1 MIQLNKILI
10 CVLILLFAC
19 LCKLSAQQEH
29 KRIIDSLLPVI
40 NNYKEDTNKVKA
52 LAILSEAYCNVD
64 HNKGIKLGE
73 IGLALANSL
82 NWQKGIALMNSALGK
97 NYWSISNYVV
107 CLEYKQ
113 KALAIF
119 EKLKDYKNLINIYM
133 DIGSTSYAQTNL
145 QMALSYYLKALKLA
159 EEVKADTILIS
170 GGHGILCDISMTY
183 FALKDPQ
190 NCLSYLNKALN
201 LNYKIHNPNEIAF
214 VRRYIAEEFIAEKKY
229 NEAII
234 YLSDSYNQ
242 FIQLKNANQ
251 AAYCQD
257 AIARVLDE
265 QKQFQDALNHY
276 NLSLQLF
283 KKCNEYNAYA
293 NTLSCMGES
302 CIHHAKY
309 LSQSPNK
316 NDSVVLKETI
326 AKAITFL
333 KKALVIAGPVDDKIN
348 LSKMKKDLSDAYLI
362 QGDYKMAFNILQEYL
377 ADKDSLNNIENDKLY
392 NRKIINYEYQKK
404 SDSLHYITELK
415 NEEIKNLDQQ
425 NKLAKIKVKQQWLF
439 GFILIIAL
447 LCILIFIIYRNK
459 IKEERLQNEIIKEK
473 YEKQITESE
482 LKNEL
487 NALSNSALR
496 SQMNPHFIFNCLNSI
511 RLYTEEN
518 DADKASFYLN
528 KFSRLIRLML
538 DSNIVESSSLE
549 NEINLITLYLE
560 MERMRL
566 KNKLNFSISIDEN
579 IEIDYIKIP
588 PLLLQPYVENA
599 IWHGIMP
606 KKEGGQISIDFN
618 LIKNETYLLIKIQD
632 NGIGR
637 QKSGELNLQNSF
649 KHISHGTRITGKR
662 IDLINENFPNKAA
675 INIKDLY
682 ENNRAVGTLV
692 SIEIPL

>member
-1 MIQLNKILI
+1 
-10 CVLILLFAC
+10 
-19 LCKLSAQQEH
+19 
-29 KRIIDSLLPVI
+29 
-40 NNYKEDTNKVKA
+40 
-52 LAILSEAYCNVD
+52 
-64 HNKGIKLGE
+64 
-73 IGLALANSL
+73 
-82 NWQKGIALMNSALGK
+82 
-97 NYWSISNYVV
+97 
-107 CLEYKQ
+107 
-113 KALAIF
+113 
-119 EKLKDYKNLINIYM
+119 
-133 DIGSTSYAQTNL
+133 
-145 QMALSYYLKALKLA
+145 
-159 EEVKADTILIS
+159 
-170 GGHGILCDISMTY
+170 
-183 FALKDPQ
+183 
-190 NCLSYLNKALN
+190 
-201 LNYKIHNPNEIAF
+201 
-214 VRRYIAEEFIAEKKY
+214 
-229 NEAII
+229 
-234 YLSDSYNQ
+234 
-242 FIQLKNANQ
+242 
-251 AAYCQD
+251 
-257 AIARVLDE
+257 
-265 QKQFQDALNHY
+265 
-276 NLSLQLF
+276 
-283 KKCNEYNAYA
+283 
-293 NTLSCMGES
+293 
-302 CIHHAKY
+302 
-309 LSQSPNK
+309 
-316 NDSVVLKETI
+316 
-326 AKAITFL
+326 
-333 KKALVIAGPVDDKIN
+333 
-348 LSKMKKDLSDAYLI
+348 MKKDLSDAYLI